1 MIKKVEDITP
11 LRLFDYF
18 YTEIIGLQLNRN
30 HEGGAVAELSKG
42 MPRREKMI
50 TMILGSPWAIVLVA
64 LESTSRR
71 SCAHLRRRHVTLL

>member
-42 MPRREKMI
+42 MPRKGKNENHDSRFALH
-50 TMILGSPWAIVLVA
+50 LGN
-64 LESTSRR
+64 
-71 SCAHLRRRHVTLL
+71 CACSFRKY